1 MIYMKY
7 WFPLLILLVFSG
19 CVTTGTGR
27 VVSLQD
33 AIGNSVEKIA
43 ENVPSGARI
52 MIENIESFND
62 GLSEYI
68 RIELANAI
76 INKGLFV
83 LDRQNQ
89 ERINQELD
97 LYTPGLVSNETAI
110 SFGRVLGAQFA
121 VTGRLSNTGDSYLF
135 QTYVINIET
144 ALVINSTRF
153 IVRKDRQ
160 MEQLL
165 ATFADQ
171 NQVNIS
177 GQEGLRN
184 TALASDESIEGAL
197 ARAANQVLR
206 NVPRRSAIAIVYIIA
221 HDQNTTDYLTG
232 ELEFIWVNEGYVII
246 DRSQLDQ
253 IRHEQN
259 LQMSGEVD
267 DETAVSIG
275 KFAGANII
283 VTGRVDGEG
292 VLRRLRLRAL
302 DTQTARVLGVASE
315 RI

>member
-1 MIYMKY
+1 MKY

-89 ERINQELD
+89 ERINQEL
-97 LYTPGLVSNETAI
+97 LYMPGLVSNETPI
-110 SFGRVLGAQFA
+110 SFGRVLSAQFA

-144 ALVINSTRF
+144 TLVINSTRF

>member
-1 MIYMKY
+1 MKY

-89 ERINQELD
+89 ERINQEL
-97 LYTPGLVSNETAI
+97 LYMPGLVSNETAI
-110 SFGRVLGAQFA
+110 SFGRVLSAQFA